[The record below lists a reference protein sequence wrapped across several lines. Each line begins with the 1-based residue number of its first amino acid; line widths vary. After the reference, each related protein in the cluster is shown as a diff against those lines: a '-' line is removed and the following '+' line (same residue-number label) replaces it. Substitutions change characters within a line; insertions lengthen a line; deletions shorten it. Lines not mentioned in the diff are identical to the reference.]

1 MENLIENTVETT
13 PVNVTINLSAEFLNA
28 DLRDQIANSSVHEA
42 TFKHIEAIAVKDR
55 TTDQK
60 IYFFQYKEEVKR
72 LKNNSASIISKSKKK
87 AEELGITLEE
97 YRESI
102 KDQKGGGRANEYL
115 HEAHYAE
122 CDEIFKTKKINTLS
136 SDEKLFW
143 YEVRDEQKRHKACL
157 ASKKSILKKKSSVET
172 EAEVIID

>member
-1 MENLIENTVETT
+1 MENLIENTVETNIDVT
-13 PVNVTINLSAEFLNA
+13 PVNLTAEFLNA
-28 DLRDQIANSSVHEA
+28 DLRDKIESSPVFES
-42 TFKHIEAIAVKDR
+42 TFKHIEALPVGER

-87 AEELGITLEE
+87 AEELGISLEE

-102 KDQKGGGRANEYL
+102 KDQKGGGKANEYK
-115 HEAHYAE
+115 HEHLYAE
-122 CDEIFKTKKINTLS
+122 CDDIFKTKKINTMTS
-136 SDEKLFW
+136 EEKLFW

-157 ASKKSILKKKSSVET
+157 ASKKSILKKKGLLEV
-172 EAEVIID
+172 EAETVID